1 MNSKTIDPQTSK
13 RPTPKL
19 SPIPSAEKSR
29 HETTD
34 HAKPPTNGAVKKV
47 TVSFAPN
54 GPGIPARWTSSA
66 KTGVGTALSNQ
77 SRVWFTL
84 SHGIFNEV
92 YYPRIDQACIRDMGM
107 IVTDGAKFFSEEKR
121 DAGHK
126 VEWLA
131 DGVPAFKLV
140 NTCRNGRYRIEKQI
154 VTDPHQ
160 DTVLQSVQFHAQQG
174 ALSDYHLHVL
184 LAPHLGNHGNGNT
197 AWVGEFEGTP
207 MLFAQRN
214 DCALALACSAPW
226 TKRSAGYVGSSDGW
240 QDLKAHHQMTWE
252 YTRAE
257 NGNVGLT
264 AGIDLIKS
272 HGKFV
277 LALGFGKD
285 PDEAARNAIA
295 SLGDGFDKVKHH
307 YVSGWQEWIKT
318 HTSPKPGEMAPGD
331 LTQKSLAVL
340 RTHESKQSPG
350 ALIASLAIPWGFS
363 KGDQDQ
369 GGYHLVW
376 SRDMVETA
384 GGLLAAGA
392 HDDARRV
399 LAFLQRTQQL
409 DGHWSQNMW
418 LDGSPYWDGIQMDET
433 ALPILLVDLARR
445 EQALAADDLETFWP
459 MVKKA
464 AGYLARNG
472 PVSPQD
478 RWEED
483 PGYTPFTVAAE
494 IAALLAAAEL
504 ADLNHEAQLANYLR
518 EIADVWNDSIERW
531 MYISATDW
539 CRKFNV
545 GGYYVR
551 IAPKTTGTDGASSQ
565 KNIRVKNVTASED
578 TRRASHL
585 ISPDALALVR
595 FGLRAA
601 DDSRIR
607 DTAKVIDALLKVETP
622 NGATWHRY
630 NDDGY
635 GEHEDGSPFDGTG
648 IGRGWPLLTG
658 ERAHYELAAGRE
670 AIAKKLLSAMESFAN
685 ESGFISEQVW
695 DSPDIAERELY
706 FGRPSGSA
714 MPLVWAHAEY
724 LKLRRSLHDGR
735 IFDQPP
741 QTVQRYLKEKTISPR
756 LTWRFNHKLRSLPP
770 GKILRIEL
778 MAPAVIRWTA
788 DDWQTC
794 QEIKTLDDGLG
805 IHLAD
810 LQTKALPEGT
820 QIKFTFYWPNAD
832 RWEGKDFMVRIA
844 TWQRE
849 EAVSAERKG
858 KNGK

>member
-1 MNSKTIDPQTSK
+1 MSDTQNNPN
-13 RPTPKL
+13 R
-19 SPIPSAEKSR
+19 
-29 HETTD
+29 
-34 HAKPPTNGAVKKV
+34 
-47 TVSFAPN
+47 FAPN
-54 GPGIPARWTSSA
+54 GPGISARWTSSA
-66 KTGVGTALSNQ
+66 KTGLGTALSNQ

-84 SHGIFNEV
+84 SHGIFNEI
-92 YYPRIDQACIRDMGM
+92 YYPRIEQACIRDMGL
-107 IVTDGAKFFSEEKR
+107 IVTDGANFFSEEKR
-121 DAGHK
+121 DAGHTL
-126 VEWLA
+126 EWLA

-140 NTCRNGRYRIEKQI
+140 NTCRDGRYRIEKQI
-154 VTDPHQ
+154 VTDPHR
-160 DTVLQSVQFHAQQG
+160 DTVLQQVQFHAQQG
-174 ALSDYHLHVL
+174 GLSDYHLHVL
-184 LAPHLGNHGNGNT
+184 LAPHLGNHGGGNT

-207 MLFAQRN
+207 LLFAQRN

-257 NGNVGLT
+257 NGNVALT
-264 AGIDLIKS
+264 AGIDLSKS

-295 SLGDGFDKVKHH
+295 SLRDGFDKAKHH

-318 HTSPKPGEMAPGD
+318 HASLKPGEAAPGD
-331 LTQKSLAVL
+331 LTQKSLAVV
-340 RTHESKQSPG
+340 RTHESKQAPG

-363 KGDQDQ
+363 QGDNDQ

-392 HDDARRV
+392 HEDARRV
-399 LAFLQRTQQL
+399 LAFLQRTQQP

-418 LDGSPYWDGIQMDET
+418 LNGSPYWDGIQMDET
-433 ALPILLVDLARR
+433 ALPILLVDLAFR
-445 EQALAADDLETFWP
+445 EKALAGGDVAKFWP

-504 ADLNHEAQLANYLR
+504 AELNHEVSLANHLR

-531 MYISATDW
+531 MYMSATDW
-539 CRKFNV
+539 CRKFKV
-545 GGYYVR
+545 EGYYVR
-551 IAPKTTGTDGASSQ
+551 IAPKQTGAGGSSFQ
-565 KNIRVKNVTASED
+565 QNVRVKNVTASED

-595 FGLRAA
+595 FGLRRP
-601 DDSRIR
+601 DDPRIR
-607 DTAKVIDALLKVETP
+607 DTAKVIDALLRVETP

-670 AIAKKLLSAMESFAN
+670 AIAKILLSAMESFAN

-695 DSPDIAERELY
+695 DSPDLPEHDLH

-735 IFDQPP
+735 LFDQPP
-741 QTVQRYLKEKTISPR
+741 QTVQRYLKEKTVSPR

-778 MAPAVIRWTA
+778 MASASIHWTV
-788 DDWQTC
+788 DDWKTC
-794 QEIKTLDDGLG
+794 HDIKTHDAGLK

-810 LQTKALPEGT
+810 LPTQSLTAGK
-820 QIKFTFYWPNAD
+820 QIKFTFYWSDAGH
-832 RWEGKDFMVRIA
+832 WEGKDFMVRIA
-844 TWQRE
+844 TWRRE
-849 EAVSAERKG
+849 ETVPAERNET
-858 KNGK
+858 NGKQG

>member
-1 MNSKTIDPQTSK
+1 MD
-13 RPTPKL
+13 TP
-19 SPIPSAEKSR
+19 SRSA
-29 HETTD
+29 
-34 HAKPPTNGAVKKV
+34 PG
-47 TVSFAPN
+47 
-54 GPGIPARWTSSA
+54 GPGSPARWTSSA
-66 KTGVGTALSNQ
+66 KTGVGTALGNQ
-77 SRVWFTL
+77 SNVWFTL
-84 SHGIFNEV
+84 SHGIFNEI
-92 YYPRIDQACIRDMGM
+92 YYPRIDQACVRDMGL
-107 IVTDGAKFFSEEKR
+107 IVTDGANFFSEEKR
-121 DAGHK
+121 GAGHT

-131 DGVPAFKLV
+131 DGVPAFRLV
-140 NTCRNGRYRIEKQI
+140 NTCRDGRYRIEKQI
-154 VTDPHQ
+154 VTDPHRSS
-160 DTVLQSVQFHAQQG
+160 VLQQVQFDAQQG
-174 ALSDYHLHVL
+174 GLPDYHLHVL
-184 LAPHLGNHGNGNT
+184 LAPHLGNHGGGNT
-197 AWVGEFEGTP
+197 AWVGEFEGTSL
-207 MLFAQRN
+207 LFAQRN
-214 DCALALACSAPW
+214 GDALALACSTPW

-252 YTRAE
+252 YMRAE
-257 NGNVGLT
+257 SGNVALT
-264 AGIDLIKS
+264 AEIDLVKS
-272 HGKFV
+272 DGKFV
-277 LALGFGKD
+277 LTLGFGKD
-285 PDEAARNAIA
+285 ADEAARNAIA
-295 SLGDGFDKVKHH
+295 SLRDGFEKAKQH
-307 YVSGWQEWIKT
+307 YVSGWQEWMKT
-318 HTSPKPGEMAPGD
+318 HASSTPGEVTSGD
-331 LTQKSLAVL
+331 LSKKSLAVL
-340 RTHESKQSPG
+340 RTHESKTAPG

-363 KGDQDQ
+363 QGDNDQ

-392 HDDARRV
+392 HEDARRV
-399 LAFLQRTQQL
+399 LSFLQRTQQP

-418 LDGSPYWDGIQMDET
+418 LDGSPYWNGIQMDET

-445 EQALAADDLETFWP
+445 EKALAAGDLERFWP
-459 MVKKA
+459 MVKNA

-504 ADLNHEAQLANYLR
+504 AELNQEVPLADHLR

-531 MYISATDW
+531 MYMSATDW
-539 CRKFNV
+539 CKKFEV
-545 GGYYVR
+545 EGYYVR
-551 IAPKTTGTDGASSQ
+551 IAPNQTDADGTSVQ
-565 KNIRVKNVTASED
+565 QNVHVKNVTASED

-595 FGLRAA
+595 FGLRPA

-658 ERAHYELAAGRE
+658 ERAHYELTAGRE
-670 AIAKKLLSAMESFAN
+670 AIAEELLSAMESFAN

-695 DSPDIAERELY
+695 DSPDIAARELY
-706 FGRPSGSA
+706 CGRPSGSA

-724 LKLRRSLHDGR
+724 LKLRRSLRDGQL
-735 IFDQPP
+735 FDQPP
-741 QTVQRYLKEKTISPR
+741 QTVQRYLKEKTVSPR

-778 MAPAVIRWTA
+778 MAPAVIHWTA
-788 DDWQTC
+788 DDWKTC
-794 QEIKTLDDGLG
+794 QDIKTLDAGVE

-810 LQTKALPEGT
+810 LPTQSLPEGT
-820 QIKFTFYWPNAD
+820 QIKFTFFWPDAGH
-832 RWEGKDFMVRIA
+832 WEGKDSLVRVA
-844 TWQRE
+844 TWQRNG
-849 EAVSAERKG
+849 A
-858 KNGK
+858 NGK

>member
-1 MNSKTIDPQTSK
+1 MH
-13 RPTPKL
+13 TPNR
-19 SPIPSAEKSR
+19 SA
-29 HETTD
+29 
-34 HAKPPTNGAVKKV
+34 PG
-47 TVSFAPN
+47 
-54 GPGIPARWTSSA
+54 GPGSPARWTSSA
-66 KTGVGTALSNQ
+66 KTGVGTALGNKSH
-77 SRVWFTL
+77 VWFTV
-84 SHGIFNEV
+84 SHGIFNEI
-92 YYPRIDQACIRDMGM
+92 YYPRIDRACVRDLGL

-121 DAGHK
+121 DADHT

-140 NTCRNGRYRIEKQI
+140 NTCRDGRYRIEKQI
-154 VTDPHQ
+154 VTDPHR
-160 DTVLQSVQFHAQQG
+160 DTVLQQVQFHAQQG
-174 ALSDYHLHVL
+174 ALSDYHVHVL
-184 LAPHLGNHGNGNT
+184 LAPHLGNHGDGNT

-207 MLFAQRN
+207 LLFAQRN
-214 DCALALACSAPW
+214 DCTLALACSALW
-226 TKRSAGYVGSSDGW
+226 TKRSVGYVGSSDGW

-257 NGNVGLT
+257 NGNVALT
-264 AGIDLIKS
+264 AGIDLSKS
-272 HGKFV
+272 HGEFV

-307 YVSGWQEWIKT
+307 YVSGWQEWTKT
-318 HTSPKPGEMAPGD
+318 HASLKPGEVAPGD
-331 LTQKSLAVL
+331 LAQKSLAVL
-340 RTHESKQSPG
+340 RTHESKTAPG

-363 KGDQDQ
+363 QGDNDQ

-392 HDDARRV
+392 HEDARRV
-399 LAFLQRTQQL
+399 LTFLQRTQQP

-418 LDGSPYWDGIQMDET
+418 LDGSPYWNGIQMDET
-433 ALPILLVDLARR
+433 ALPILLVDLAFR
-445 EQALAADDLETFWP
+445 EKALAGGDVAKFWP

-494 IAALLAAAEL
+494 ISALLAAAEL
-504 ADLNHEAQLANYLR
+504 AELNHEVSLADYLR

-531 MYISATDW
+531 MYMSATDW
-539 CRKFNV
+539 CRKFKV
-545 GGYYVR
+545 EGYYVR
-551 IAPKTTGTDGASSQ
+551 IAPKQTGAGGSSFQ
-565 KNIRVKNVTASED
+565 QDVRVKNVTASED
-578 TRRASHL
+578 TRQASHL

-601 DDSRIR
+601 DDPRIR

-670 AIAKKLLSAMESFAN
+670 EITKTLLSAMESFAN
-685 ESGFISEQVW
+685 ESGLISEQVW
-695 DSPDIAERELY
+695 DSPDIPERELY
-706 FGRPSGSA
+706 CGRPSGSA

-724 LKLRRSLHDGR
+724 LKLRRSLSDGQ

-741 QTVQRYLKEKTISPR
+741 QTVQRYLKEKTVSPR

-778 MAPAVIRWTA
+778 MAPAVIHWTA
-788 DDWQTC
+788 DDWETFQDLKTHDAGL
-794 QEIKTLDDGLG
+794 EIYM
-805 IHLAD
+805 AD
-810 LQTKALPEGT
+810 LPTKALPEGT
-820 QIKFTFYWPNAD
+820 QIKFTFYWPDAGH
-832 RWEGKDFMVRIA
+832 WEGKDFLVRVGSFHRDGTA
-844 TWQRE
+844 
-849 EAVSAERKG
+849 SAERSETDEKQS
-858 KNGK
+858 

>member
-1 MNSKTIDPQTSK
+1 MSDTQNNPN
-13 RPTPKL
+13 R
-19 SPIPSAEKSR
+19 
-29 HETTD
+29 
-34 HAKPPTNGAVKKV
+34 
-47 TVSFAPN
+47 FAPN
-54 GPGIPARWTSSA
+54 GPGISARWTSSA
-66 KTGVGTALSNQ
+66 KTGLGTALSNQ

-84 SHGIFNEV
+84 SHGIFNEI
-92 YYPRIDQACIRDMGM
+92 YYPRIDQACIRDMGL

-121 DAGHK
+121 DAGHTL
-126 VEWLA
+126 EWMA

-140 NTCRNGRYRIEKQI
+140 NTCRDGRYRIEKQI
-154 VTDPHQ
+154 VTDPHR
-160 DTVLQSVQFHAQQG
+160 DTVLQQVQFHAQQG
-174 ALSDYHLHVL
+174 GLSDYHLHVL
-184 LAPHLGNHGNGNT
+184 LAPHLGNHGGGNT

-207 MLFAQRN
+207 LLFAQRN

-257 NGNVGLT
+257 NGNVALT
-264 AGIDLIKS
+264 AGIDLSKS

-295 SLGDGFDKVKHH
+295 SLRDGFDKAKHH

-318 HTSPKPGEMAPGD
+318 HASLKPGEAAPGD
-331 LTQKSLAVL
+331 LTQKSLAVV
-340 RTHESKQSPG
+340 RTHESKQAPG
-350 ALIASLAIPWGFS
+350 TLIASLAIPWGFS
-363 KGDQDQ
+363 QGDNDQ

-392 HDDARRV
+392 HEDARRV
-399 LAFLQRTQQL
+399 LAFLQRTQQP

-418 LDGSPYWDGIQMDET
+418 LNGSPYWDGIQMDET
-433 ALPILLVDLARR
+433 ALPILLVDLAFR
-445 EQALAADDLETFWP
+445 EKALAGGDVAKFWP

-504 ADLNHEAQLANYLR
+504 AELNHEVSLANHLR

-531 MYISATDW
+531 MYMSATDW
-539 CRKFNV
+539 CRKFKV
-545 GGYYVR
+545 EGYYVR
-551 IAPKTTGTDGASSQ
+551 IAPKQTGAGGSSFQ
-565 KNIRVKNVTASED
+565 QNVRVKNVTASED

-595 FGLRAA
+595 FGLRRP
-601 DDSRIR
+601 DDPRIR

-695 DSPDIAERELY
+695 DSPDLPEHDLH

-724 LKLRRSLHDGR
+724 LKLRRSLRDGR
-735 IFDQPP
+735 IFDQLP
-741 QTVQRYLKEKTISPR
+741 QTVQRYLKEKTVSPR

-778 MAPAVIRWTA
+778 MAPASIHWTA
-788 DDWQTC
+788 DDWKTC
-794 QEIKTLDDGLG
+794 HDIKTHDAGLK

-810 LQTKALPEGT
+810 LPTQSLTAGK
-820 QIKFTFYWPNAD
+820 QIKFTFYWSDAGH
-832 RWEGKDFMVRIA
+832 WEGKDFMVRIA
-844 TWQRE
+844 TWRRE
-849 EAVSAERKG
+849 EMVPAERNET
-858 KNGK
+858 NGKQG

>member
-1 MNSKTIDPQTSK
+1 MNTEAVHPRSGEM
-13 RPTPKL
+13 PTPKL
-19 SPIPSAEKSR
+19 SPILPVKIPSLSV
-29 HETTD
+29 TD
-34 HAKPPTNGAVKKV
+34 NANQTTNGAVQN
-47 TVSFAPN
+47 TPIHFAPN
-54 GPGIPARWTSSA
+54 GPGIPARWTASA
-66 KTGVGTALSNQ
+66 KTGVGTALSDQ

-84 SHGIFNEV
+84 SHGIFNEI
-92 YYPRIDQACIRDMGM
+92 YYPRIDQACIRDMGL
-107 IVTDGAKFFSEEKR
+107 IITDGAAFFSEEKR

-131 DGVPAFKLV
+131 DGVPAFKLI
-140 NTCRNGRYRIEKQI
+140 NTCHSGRYRIEKQI
-154 VTDPHQ
+154 VTDPNR
-160 DTVLQSVQFHAQQG
+160 DTVLQQVEFHAQKG
-174 ALSDYHLHVL
+174 ALSDYNLHVL
-184 LAPHLGNHGNGNT
+184 LAPHLGNHGGGNT
-197 AWVGEFEGTP
+197 AWVGECEGTP
-207 MLFAQRN
+207 LLFAQRN

-240 QDLKAHHQMTWE
+240 LDLKTHHQMAWE

-257 NGNVGLT
+257 NGNVALT
-264 AGIDLIKS
+264 AGIDLIKL

-295 SLGDGFDKVKHH
+295 SLRDGFDKAKHH

-318 HTSPKPGEMAPGD
+318 HASLKLGEVAPGD

-350 ALIASLAIPWGFS
+350 ALIASMAIPWGFS

-392 HDDARRV
+392 HEDTRRV
-399 LAFLQRTQQL
+399 LAFLQRTQRP

-433 ALPILLVDLARR
+433 ALPILLVDLAFR
-445 EQALAADDLETFWP
+445 EKALAGGDVAKFWP

-464 AGYLARNG
+464 VGYLARNG

-494 IAALLAAAEL
+494 IAALLAAAAM
-504 ADLNHEAQLANYLR
+504 ADLNHEAAIANHLR

-531 MYISATDW
+531 MYMSATDW
-539 CRKFNV
+539 CEKYKV
-545 GGYYVR
+545 EGYYVR
-551 IAPKTTGTDGASSQ
+551 IAPKTTGADGQTRQ
-565 KNIRVKNVTASED
+565 KNIQVKNVTASED

-622 NGATWHRY
+622 RGATWHRY

-670 AIAKKLLSAMESFAN
+670 ATAKQLLAAIESFAN
-685 ESGFISEQVW
+685 ESGLISEQVW
-695 DSPDIAERELY
+695 DSPDIAEHELH

-735 IFDQPP
+735 LFDQPP
-741 QTVQRYLKEKTISPR
+741 QTVQRYLKEKTVSPR

-778 MAPAVIRWTA
+778 MAQAVIHWTD
-788 DDWQTC
+788 DDWKTC
-794 QEIKTLDDGLG
+794 HDIRTLDDGLG

-810 LQTKALPEGT
+810 LPTQSRPEGK
-820 QIKFTFYWPNAD
+820 QIKFTFYWSDAGH
-832 RWEGKDFMVRIA
+832 WEGQDFIVRIA
-844 TWQRE
+844 IWRRE
-849 EAVSAERKG
+849 DAVSPARERT
-858 KNGK
+858 NGK